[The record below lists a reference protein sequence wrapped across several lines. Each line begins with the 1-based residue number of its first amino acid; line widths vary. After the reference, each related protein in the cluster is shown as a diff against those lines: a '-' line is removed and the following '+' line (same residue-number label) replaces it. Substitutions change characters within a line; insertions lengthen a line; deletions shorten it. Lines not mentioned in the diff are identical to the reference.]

1 MSTSKTKKGTSTER
15 STFRGNLETTPTQ
28 TVAKSGRGRPR
39 SPETRAK
46 ILKAAYEI
54 LNKVGFMDLT
64 IEGVAARAEVGKPT
78 IYRRWKTKAALSMD
92 AFLEAVN
99 PELAFPDTGTAKE
112 DFREQMQKI
121 VKLMNSPRGEVLASV
136 IGCGQADE
144 ELIAAFRE
152 NWLIPRRK
160 EAIAILQRGVERGE
174 LKADVDAE
182 VAIDALYS
190 PLFYRLLLKHQPLTN
205 KFVNELVDVVMN
217 GLAS

>member
-1 MSTSKTKKGTSTER
+1 MSSTKTKKAK
-15 STFRGNLETTPTQ
+15 

-46 ILKAAYEI
+46 ILKAAYEM
-54 LNKVGFMDLT
+54 LNEVGFMDLT
-64 IEGVAARAEVGKPT
+64 IEGVAARAQVGKPT
-78 IYRRWKTKAALSMD
+78 IYRRWKTKAALAMD

-160 EAIAILQRGVERGE
+160 DAIAIFQRGVERGE
-174 LKADVDAE
+174 LRAEINPE

-190 PLFYRLLLKHQPLTN
+190 PLFYRLLLKHQPLSN
-205 KFVNELVDVVMN
+205 KFVNELIELVMN
-217 GLAS
+217 GMSLP

>member
-1 MSTSKTKKGTSTER
+1 MSSSKAKNSK
-15 STFRGNLETTPTQ
+15 

-46 ILKAAYEI
+46 ILKAAYEM
-54 LNKVGFMDLT
+54 LLEVGFMDLT
-64 IEGVAARAEVGKPT
+64 IEGVAAKAEVGKPT
-78 IYRRWKTKAALSMD
+78 IYRRWKSKAALAMD
-92 AFLEAVN
+92 AFLERVN
-99 PELAFPDTGTAKE
+99 PELVFPDTGSAKE

-121 VKLMNSPRGEVLASV
+121 VRLMNSPRGEVLANV

-160 EAIAILQRGVERGE
+160 DAKQIWHRGVERGE
-174 LKADVDAE
+174 LRAEIDPE

-190 PLFYRLLLKHQPLTN
+190 PLFYRLLLKHQPLTE
-205 KFVNELVDVVMN
+205 KLVNDLVDVAMK
-217 GLAS
+217 GIIKP

>member
-1 MSTSKTKKGTSTER
+1 M
-15 STFRGNLETTPTQ
+15 
-28 TVAKSGRGRPR
+28 
-39 SPETRAK
+39 
-46 ILKAAYEI
+46 
-54 LNKVGFMDLT
+54 LNEVGFMDLT

-78 IYRRWKTKAALSMD
+78 IYRRWKTKAALAMD

-152 NWLIPRRK
+152 NWLNPRREDAK
-160 EAIAILQRGVERGE
+160 RIFQRGVARGE
-174 LKADVDAE
+174 LREGIDAE
-182 VAIDALYS
+182 IAIDALYS
-190 PLFYRLLLKHQPLTN
+190 PLFYRLLLKHQPLTK
-205 KFVNELVDVVMN
+205 KFVSELVDLVME
-217 GLAS
+217 GIIKT

>member
-1 MSTSKTKKGTSTER
+1 MSTLKSQKAKTLVK
-15 STFRGNLETTPTQ
+15 
-28 TVAKSGRGRPR
+28 AGRGRPR

-46 ILKAAYEI
+46 ILKAAYEM
-54 LNKVGFMDLT
+54 LNELGFMDLT

-78 IYRRWKTKAALSMD
+78 IYRRWKTKAALAMD

-121 VKLMNSPRGEVLASV
+121 VILMNSSRGEVLASV

-160 EAIAILQRGVERGE
+160 DAKQIFKRGVERGE
-174 LKADVDAE
+174 LRADVNAE

-190 PLFYRLLLKHQPLTN
+190 PLFYRLLLRHQPLS
-205 KFVNELVDVVMN
+205 KKLVNELVDVVMN
-217 GLAS
+217 GLACQ

>member
-1 MSTSKTKKGTSTER
+1 MSTSKTKKSK
-15 STFRGNLETTPTQ
+15 

-46 ILKAAYEI
+46 ILKATYEI
-54 LNKVGFMDLT
+54 LNEVGFMDLT
-64 IEGVAARAEVGKPT
+64 IEGVAARARVGKPT
-78 IYRRWKTKAALSMD
+78 IYRRWKTKAALAMD

-99 PELAFPDTGTAKE
+99 PELAFPDTGSAKE

-136 IGCGQADE
+136 IGCGQVDE
-144 ELIAAFRE
+144 KLIAAFRE

-160 EAIAILQRGVERGE
+160 DAKQIFQRGVEREE
-174 LKADVDAE
+174 LEADVDAE

-190 PLFYRLLLKHQPLTN
+190 PLFYRLLLRHQPLNN
-205 KFVNELVDVVMN
+205 KFVNESIELVMN
-217 GLAS
+217 GMTKPQ

>member
-1 MSTSKTKKGTSTER
+1 MSTSKTKKS
-15 STFRGNLETTPTQ
+15 Q

-46 ILKAAYEI
+46 ILKAAYEM
-54 LNKVGFMDLT
+54 LNEVGFMDLT
-64 IEGVAARAEVGKPT
+64 IEGVAARSGVGKPT
-78 IYRRWKTKAALSMD
+78 IYRRWKTKSALAMD

-99 PELAFPDTGTAKE
+99 PELAFPDTGSAQD

-136 IGCGQADE
+136 IGCGQAEE
-144 ELIAAFRE
+144 ELISAFRE

-160 EAIAILQRGVERGE
+160 DAKKIFQRGVERGE
-174 LKADVDAE
+174 LRSNVDVE

-190 PLFYRLLLKHQPLTN
+190 PLFYRLLLKHQPLTE
-205 KFVNELVDVVMN
+205 KFVDQLVDVVMK
-217 GLAS
+217 GLI

>member
-1 MSTSKTKKGTSTER
+1 MSTPKIKK
-15 STFRGNLETTPTQ
+15 TQ

-39 SPETRAK
+39 NPETRAK
-46 ILKAAYEI
+46 ILKAAYEMLI
-54 LNKVGFMDLT
+54 EVGFMDLT
-64 IEGVAARAEVGKPT
+64 IEGVAAKAEVGKPT
-78 IYRRWKTKAALSMD
+78 IYRRWKTKAALAMD

-99 PELAFPDTGTAKE
+99 PELAFPDTGEAKE

-121 VKLMNSPRGEVLASV
+121 VKLMNSPRGEVLANV

-160 EAIAILQRGVERGE
+160 DAKRIFQRGVERGE
-174 LKADVDAE
+174 LREGIDPE

-190 PLFYRLLLKHQPLTN
+190 PLFYRLLLKHQPLTE
-205 KFVNELVDVVMN
+205 KLVNELVDLVMEGIVN
-217 GLAS
+217 SR

>member
-1 MSTSKTKKGTSTER
+1 MSSTKTKKA
-15 STFRGNLETTPTQ
+15 Q

-39 SPETRAK
+39 SPETRVK
-46 ILKAAYEI
+46 ILKAAYEM
-54 LNKVGFMDLT
+54 LNEVGFMDLT
-64 IEGVAARAEVGKPT
+64 IEGVAARSGVGKPT
-78 IYRRWKTKAALSMD
+78 IYRRWKTKSALAMD

-99 PELAFPDTGTAKE
+99 PELAFLDTGTASK
-112 DFREQMQKI
+112 DFKEQMQKI
-121 VKLMNSPRGEVLASV
+121 VKLMNSPKGEVLASV

-160 EAIAILQRGVERGE
+160 DAIAIFQRGVERGE
-174 LKADVDAE
+174 LRADIDAE

-205 KFVNELVDVVMN
+205 KFVNELIDVVIN
-217 GLAS
+217 GLTKP

>member
-1 MSTSKTKKGTSTER
+1 MSTSKTKTAKST
-15 STFRGNLETTPTQ
+15 
-28 TVAKSGRGRPR
+28 AKSGRGRPR
-39 SPETRAK
+39 SPETREK
-46 ILKAAYEI
+46 ILKAAYEM
-54 LNKVGFMDLT
+54 LNEVGFMDLT

-78 IYRRWKTKAALSMD
+78 IYRRWKTKAALVMD

-121 VKLMNSPRGEVLASV
+121 VKLMNSSRGEVLANV

-152 NWLIPRRK
+152 NWLIPRREDAK
-160 EAIAILQRGVERGE
+160 RIFQRGVEREE
-174 LKADVDAE
+174 LREGVDAE
-182 VAIDALYS
+182 MAIDALYS
-190 PLFYRLLLKHQPLTN
+190 PLFYRLLLKHQPLTD

-217 GLAS
+217 GLCYV

>member
-1 MSTSKTKKGTSTER
+1 MSTTKTKKA
-15 STFRGNLETTPTQ
+15 Q

-46 ILKAAYEI
+46 ILKAAYEM
-54 LNKVGFMDLT
+54 LNEVGFMDLT

-78 IYRRWKTKAALSMD
+78 IYRRWKTKAALAMD
-92 AFLEAVN
+92 AFLEVVN
-99 PELAFPDTGTAKE
+99 PEITFPDTGSVKE
-112 DFREQMQKI
+112 DFREQMLKL
-121 VKLMNSPRGEVLASV
+121 VKLMKSSRGEVLASV

-160 EAIAILQRGVERGE
+160 DAKQIFQRGVERGE
-174 LKADVDAE
+174 LKKGIDAE

-205 KFVNELVDVVMN
+205 EFVDELVDVVIR
-217 GLAS
+217 GLEN